1 MGAADWIGWAATALF
16 AASYLAKD
24 ARRLRLVQAA
34 AAAVWIVYGLMMKAA
49 PVIGANAAV
58 AAIALISLWRSRAAP
73 PEES

>member
-1 MGAADWIGWAATALF
+1 MAMADWIGWAATAIF

-34 AAAVWIVYGLMMKAA
+34 AAAVWIIYGLMVKAG

-58 AAIALISLWRSRAAP
+58 AAIALASLWRSRQARA
-73 PEES
+73 EKS